1 MCLAWTVRQR
11 RLGID
16 DFGNPLT
23 PSSTDPSIIITR
35 GPEDGQPVEDAVHD
49 AVEADV
55 HSDRSADSVTP
66 VDEATPAPAAY
77 KEPALPDEPAANG
90 VAEGAEPTP
99 AAAPEPEVKKPVSAS
114 PAKPKARASVSVKPT
129 SKPGAGPTTP
139 TVKKVRVH
147 PVGVVTTC
155 I

>member
-66 VDEATPAPAAY
+66 VDEATPLL
-77 KEPALPDEPAANG
+77 KNDKDQRSRGLLSWL
-90 VAEGAEPTP
+90 V
-99 AAAPEPEVKKPVSAS
+99 PV
-114 PAKPKARASVSVKPT
+114 R
-129 SKPGAGPTTP
+129 
-139 TVKKVRVH
+139 R
-147 PVGVVTTC
+147 
-155 I
+155 